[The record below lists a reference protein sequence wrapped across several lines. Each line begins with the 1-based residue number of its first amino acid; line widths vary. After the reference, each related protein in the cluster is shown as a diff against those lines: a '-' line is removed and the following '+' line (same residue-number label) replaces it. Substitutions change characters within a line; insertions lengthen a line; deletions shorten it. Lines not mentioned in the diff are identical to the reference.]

1 MRRDA
6 VAHRGAL
13 RSDAAVRHLTERVSR
28 ELGGVDTLVHA
39 AAVIELGTLE
49 TATLAELDLQYETN
63 VRAPYALT
71 KALLPW
77 VRERRGQVVFI
88 NSTAGVQAG
97 PGVGQYAATKH
108 ALRAIADSL
117 RSEVNADQVRVL
129 TVLLGRTATPM
140 QEAVHKTE
148 GRRYRPE
155 VLIQPEAVAAMVT
168 GALTLPGATEV
179 TEISMR
185 PLVKA

>member
-6 VAHRGAL
+6 VAHRGDL